1 MLAPTVA
8 DATLQ
13 LELELTTILEG
24 IGEGFYTVD
33 RDWRLTRFN
42 SAAARHFEREAASVL
57 GKVLWQVFPSANG
70 SELQQMFLQVMAS
83 RVAAT
88 GETASILAPGRW
100 VAYRVF
106 PLGDGIAVV
115 FNDVTDRKRAE
126 AHRELLLNELNHRVR
141 NTLATVQSMAS
152 QTLRNAGIDAGV
164 HRVLEARLITLSNV
178 HNVLTD
184 SNWDSADLRDVAQAA
199 LKPHQAPGRERF
211 ALDGPRLR
219 LRPKSAVA
227 VSMALHELCT
237 NAIKY
242 GALSVDSGR
251 VAISWSVDGDRF
263 RLQWQERGGPKV
275 APPMRKGFGSRLIER
290 GLAAELRGE
299 ARLDYRPE
307 GVVCT
312 VDAPLAGIRD
322 APPHAELGT

>member
-1 MLAPTVA
+1 MDAPSLA
-8 DATLQ
+8 DASLQ

-24 IGEGFYTVD
+24 IGEGFYAVD

-42 SAAARHFEREAASVL
+42 SAAARHFGREPVSVL
-57 GKVLWQVFPSANG
+57 GKVLWEVFPSGNG
-70 SELQQMFLQVMAS
+70 SELARLFQQVMAS

-88 GETASILAPGRW
+88 GETGSIMVPGRW

-106 PLGDGIAVV
+106 PLGDGMAVV
-115 FNDVTDRKRAE
+115 FNDITDRKRAE

-141 NTLATVQSMAS
+141 NTLATVQSMAA
-152 QTLRNAGIDAGV
+152 QTLRNAGVDAGV
-164 HRVLEARLITLSNV
+164 QRVLEARLITLSNV

-184 SNWDSADLRDVAQAA
+184 SNWDSADLNEVVQAA
-199 LKPHQAPGRERF
+199 LRPHRPPGRERF
-211 ALDGPRLR
+211 AIAGPSLR

-242 GALSVDSGR
+242 GALSVDAGQVS
-251 VAISWSVDGDRF
+251 VSWSVEGERF
-263 RLQWQERGGPKV
+263 NLSWRERGGPAV
-275 APPMRKGFGSRLIER
+275 APPRRSGFGTRLIER
-290 GLAAELRGE
+290 GLSAELRGT
-299 ARLDYRPE
+299 ARIDYRLD

-322 APPHAELGT
+322 VEPGA